1 MVSSV
6 IVADAIFTFYIG
18 LKRLVL
24 AKVSSVKSDR
34 KMVERN
40 FDAPVTKTSDKII
53 V

>member
-1 MVSSV
+1 LSV
-6 IVADAIFTFYIG
+6 IVAGAIFTFYFE

-24 AKVSSVKSDR
+24 TTMSSVKSDR
-34 KMVERN
+34 KMVENN